1 MPIGRS
7 DTRRRSCVAADA
19 RETGAR
25 NVDRSGPDRAPD
37 HCLPAIDESSLRAG
51 GRSLRAGAASAT
63 QAPDTART
71 LPLQAGDRAT
81 ALRLR
86 QRAIRSEEHT
96 SELQSLM
103 RISYA
108 VLCLKKKKNQIHTIS
123 TLKEN
128 TRTYT
133 YNIRTINNNDITQ
146 KQTLM

>member
-19 RETGAR
+19 RETGTR

-37 HCLPAIDESSLRAG
+37 HGLPAIDESSLRAG

-86 QRAIRSEEHT
+86 QRAIVRRNAWPEEIGRAH
-96 SELQSLM
+96 
-103 RISYA
+103 
-108 VLCLKKKKNQIHTIS
+108 V
-123 TLKEN
+123 
-128 TRTYT
+128 
-133 YNIRTINNNDITQ
+133 
-146 KQTLM
+146 